1 MITGGS
7 KMQFRRWRALLF
19 VVSFLTLFSIII
31 PESTI
36 KADDLENPVQ
46 IEDDS
51 PYEFVDTAWCSLSIT
66 SGSASVTSAIEGNSK
81 VTSISITVY
90 LERFNNLKWNDTMS
104 WSHSGTS
111 QYNIDSTNV
120 ISGIYRVRMS
130 VTATSGGNTETFDV
144 YGNIA
149 LY

>member
-1 MITGGS
+1 M
-7 KMQFRRWRALLF
+7 F

-36 KADDLENPVQ
+36 KADDLEDPVQ

-51 PYEFVDTAWCSLSIT
+51 PYEFVDTTWGSLSIT
-66 SGSASVTSAIEGNSK
+66 SSTAIVTSGIEGKSGI
-81 VTSISITVY
+81 TSISITVY
-90 LERFNNLKWNDTMS
+90 LERFNNLKWNDAMS

-111 QYNIDSTNV
+111 QYNTDSTNV

-149 LY
+149 VY